1 MCFLTP
7 SFLKKRDIRIKFIF
21 LKKLFVLL
29 TFFTIQFLCSQQND
43 FVEININAQVL
54 DYESQSGIQF
64 SEVTFLNK
72 NIGSLTDDEGNFS
85 LNYIQK
91 SIENNDVFM
100 ISAHGYDT
108 IKTTASNLYKF
119 LNNTNKF
126 FLKKANNSSLWF
138 NEDDTKDNYIFGKVF
153 SVKGPIQGA
162 SIKIKNSLIEAKSD
176 FEGFFRIKAN
186 LDDVIVVNY
195 LGMIGK
201 QILVENLDDKYILL
215 KTDAQILDQ
224 VTITGTTELSDEVDT
239 GYGKKKKKS
248 VGFSTSTI
256 TSEDISPGAVSIV
269 DAIRGK
275 FTNVQVAY
283 NQDGAATG
291 NQAQIYVRGGSLSI
305 NNSAAAIFDIEGL
318 IYNEVPDFID
328 PQQIESITLLRSL
341 AATNRYGSQG
351 RGGVFL
357 IKMKS
362 LSRKVQRLLN
372 TLKVKG
378 NDYNEQ
384 TPSIALDS
392 IMPYYINDYKS
403 AESFNEAKNQFLSL
417 STGIYELSV
426 LFHIESF
433 NYFKKIDKEFA
444 VSILKSIAKKAK
456 DNPKALKTIAYHL
469 EKIGDLQTAKII
481 YQRLLSIR
489 PLDEQSYRD
498 LVLIYKE
505 NHNYE
510 LAASLYDLMLNNK
523 LKNVNMLG
531 LQETV
536 VNEAAHLY
544 WTKFDKLSQTAFPL
558 KTVKTYVPKNDWRNF
573 GFDYRIIFDWND
585 PAVEFNVQ
593 FVDPKNKYYNWSHTI
608 LDDKDLLEDE
618 LNYGYNTEEF
628 IIEKS
633 DRGKWIIN
641 IENYSIQDE
650 SNPTYLKYTVFKN
663 YGRPNEIKKTEVINL
678 NKLKQKVNLDVLRYY
693 N

>member
-1 MCFLTP
+1 MKKALLLLAILSVNFLT
-7 SFLKKRDIRIKFIF
+7 
-21 LKKLFVLL
+21 
-29 TFFTIQFLCSQQND
+29 SQDND
-43 FVEININAQVL
+43 FIEININATVL
-54 DYESQSGIQF
+54 DYDSQNVIPF
-64 SEVTFLNK
+64 SEVKFLNK
-72 NIGSLTDDEGNFS
+72 NIGAISDNDGNFS
-85 LNYIQK
+85 LNYLQR
-91 SIENNDVFM
+91 SIKKNDIFM
-100 ISAHGYDT
+100 ISAYGYDT
-108 IKTTASNLYKF
+108 IKTTADNLYKF
-119 LNNTNKF
+119 LNNTNRF
-126 FLKKANNSSLWF
+126 YLKKTNNSSLWF
-138 NEDDTKDNYIFGKVF
+138 NEEDESDNFIFGKVF

-162 SIKIKNSLIEAKSD
+162 SIKVKNSLIEAKSD
-176 FEGFFRIKAN
+176 FEGFFKIKADVN
-186 LDDVIVVNY
+186 DVIVINF
-195 LGMIGK
+195 LGMTEK
-201 QILVENLDDKYILL
+201 QMLIENLDDKYILL

-239 GYGKKKKKS
+239 GYGKRKKKS
-248 VGFSTSTI
+248 IGFSTSTI
-256 TSEDISPGAVSIV
+256 TSDDISPGAVSIV

-291 NQAQIYVRGGSLSI
+291 NKTQIYVRGGSLSI

-357 IKMKS
+357 VKMKS
-362 LSRKVQRLLN
+362 LSRKAQRLLDN
-372 TLKVKG
+372 LKVKG
-378 NDYNEQ
+378 NDYKEQ
-384 TPSIALDS
+384 TPSIIFDS
-392 IMPYYINDYKS
+392 LKPYYINDYSSTKS
-403 AESFNEAKNQFLSL
+403 LDEAKNQFLRL
-417 STGIYELSV
+417 SNEIYKLSV
-426 LFHIESF
+426 TFHIESF
-433 NYFKKIDKEFA
+433 NYFKNIDRDFA

-469 EKIGDLQTAKII
+469 EKIGDFQNAKTI
-481 YQRLLSIR
+481 YQRLLLIR

-505 NHNYE
+505 NQDYE
-510 LAASLYDLMLNNK
+510 LAASLYNLMLNNK
-523 LKNVNMLG
+523 IKNVNMLG

-544 WTKFDKLSQTAFPL
+544 WTKFDKLSQTDFPL
-558 KTVKTYVPKNDWRNF
+558 KTLKTYIPKNDWRKF

-608 LDDKDLLEDE
+608 LDDRDLLEDE
-618 LNYGYNTEEF
+618 LNYGYNSEEF

-641 IENYSIQDE
+641 IENYSIQDN
-650 SNPTYLKYTVFKN
+650 SNPTYIKYTVYKN
-663 YGRPNEIKKTEVINL
+663 YGRPNEIKKVEVINL
-678 NKLKQKVNLDVLRYY
+678 DKLSQKVNLDILRYY

>member
-1 MCFLTP
+1 
-7 SFLKKRDIRIKFIF
+7 LKKVFF
-21 LKKLFVLL
+21 LL
-29 TFFTIQFLCSQQND
+29 TIFAIQFLYSQDTD

-54 DYESQSGIQF
+54 DYESKTAIQF
-64 SEVTFLNK
+64 SEVKFLDK
-72 NIGSLTDDEGNFS
+72 NIGALTNEEGKFS
-85 LNYIQK
+85 LNYLQR
-91 SIENNDVFM
+91 SIDNNDVFM
-100 ISAHGYDT
+100 ISAYGYET
-108 IKTTASNLYKF
+108 IKTTANNLYKF
-119 LNNTNKF
+119 LNNTNIF

-138 NEDDTKDNYIFGKVF
+138 NEEDTKDNYIFGKVF

-162 SIKIKNSLIEAKSD
+162 TIKIKNSLIEAKSD
-176 FEGFFRIKAN
+176 FEGFFKIKADIN
-186 LDDVIVVNY
+186 DILSINY
-195 LGMIGK
+195 LGMIEK
-201 QILVENLDDKYILL
+201 QLFIEDLEDKYILL

-224 VTITGTTELSDEVDT
+224 VTITGTSDLSDEVET
-239 GYGKKKKKS
+239 SYGKKKKKS
-248 VGFSTSTI
+248 VGYSTSTI
-256 TSEDISPGAVSIV
+256 TSEDISPGAVTIV

-291 NQAQIYVRGGSLSI
+291 NKAQIYVRGGTLSI
-305 NNSAAAIFDIEGL
+305 NNSAAAIFDVEGL

-328 PQQIESITLLRSL
+328 PQQIESITLLRSMG
-341 AATNRYGSQG
+341 ATNRYGSQG

-378 NDYNEQ
+378 NDYKEQ
-384 TPSIALDS
+384 IPSIAFDS
-392 IMPYYINDYKS
+392 LKPYYINDYE
-403 AESFNEAKNQFLSL
+403 AVESVGEAKNQFLSL
-417 STGIYELSV
+417 SKGVYELSV
-426 LFHIESF
+426 AFHIESF
-433 NYFKKIDKEFA
+433 NYFKNIDKEFA

-469 EKIGDLQTAKII
+469 EKIGDFQTAKII

-505 NHNYE
+505 NHDYE

-531 LQETV
+531 LQQTV

-544 WTKFDKLSQTAFPL
+544 WTKFDNLSQTDFPL
-558 KTVKTYVPKNDWRNF
+558 KTLKKYVPKNDWKNF
-573 GFDYRIIFDWND
+573 GYDYRIIFDWND

-593 FVDPKNKYYNWSHTI
+593 FVDPKNKYYNWSHTV

-650 SNPTYLKYTVFKN
+650 SNPTYIKYTVFKN

-678 NKLKQKVNLDVLRYY
+678 NKLKQKVNLDILRYY

>member
-1 MCFLTP
+1 
-7 SFLKKRDIRIKFIF
+7 LKKA
-21 LKKLFVLL
+21 LLLL
-29 TFFTIQFLCSQQND
+29 TILSVNFLISQDND
-43 FVEININAQVL
+43 FIEININATVL
-54 DYESQSGIQF
+54 DYDSQNEIPF
-64 SEVTFLNK
+64 SEVKFLNK
-72 NIGSLTDDEGNFS
+72 NIGTISDNDGKFS
-85 LNYIQK
+85 LNYLQR
-91 SIENNDVFM
+91 SIKKNDIFM
-100 ISAHGYDT
+100 ISAYGYDT
-108 IKTTASNLYKF
+108 IKTTADNLYKF

-126 FLKKANNSSLWF
+126 YLKKTNNSSLWF
-138 NEDDTKDNYIFGKVF
+138 NEEDESDNFIFGKVF

-162 SIKIKNSLIEAKSD
+162 SIKVKNSLIEAKSD
-176 FEGFFRIKAN
+176 FEGFFKIKADVN
-186 LDDVIVVNY
+186 DVIVINF
-195 LGMIGK
+195 LGMTEK
-201 QILVENLDDKYILL
+201 QMLIENLDDKYILL

-239 GYGKKKKKS
+239 GYGKRKKKS
-248 VGFSTSTI
+248 IGFSTSTI
-256 TSEDISPGAVSIV
+256 TSDDISPGAVSIV

-291 NQAQIYVRGGSLSI
+291 NKTQIYVRGGSLSI

-357 IKMKS
+357 VKMKS
-362 LSRKVQRLLN
+362 LSRKAQRLLDN
-372 TLKVKG
+372 LKVKG
-378 NDYNEQ
+378 NDYKEQ
-384 TPSIALDS
+384 TPSIIFDS
-392 IMPYYINDYKS
+392 LKPYYINDYSSTKS
-403 AESFNEAKNQFLSL
+403 LDEAKNQFLRL
-417 STGIYELSV
+417 SNEIYKLSV
-426 LFHIESF
+426 TFYIESF
-433 NYFKKIDKEFA
+433 NYFKNIDRDFA

-469 EKIGDLQTAKII
+469 EKIGDFQNAKTI
-481 YQRLLSIR
+481 YQRLLLIR

-505 NHNYE
+505 NQDYE
-510 LAASLYDLMLNNK
+510 LAASLYNLMLNNK
-523 LKNVNMLG
+523 IKNVNMLG

-544 WTKFDKLSQTAFPL
+544 WTKFDKLSQTDFPL
-558 KTVKTYVPKNDWRNF
+558 KTLKTYIPKNDWRKF

-608 LDDKDLLEDE
+608 LDDRDLLEDE

-641 IENYSIQDE
+641 IENYSIQDN
-650 SNPTYLKYTVFKN
+650 SNPTYIKYTVYKN
-663 YGRPNEIKKTEVINL
+663 YGRPNEIKKVEVINL
-678 NKLKQKVNLDVLRYY
+678 DKLSQKVNLDILRYY

>member
-1 MCFLTP
+1 M
-7 SFLKKRDIRIKFIF
+7 KKA
-21 LKKLFVLL
+21 LLLL
-29 TFFTIQFLCSQQND
+29 TILSVNFLISQDND
-43 FVEININAQVL
+43 FIEININATVL
-54 DYESQSGIQF
+54 DYDSQNEIPF
-64 SEVTFLNK
+64 SEVKFLNK
-72 NIGSLTDDEGNFS
+72 NIGAISDNDGKFS
-85 LNYIQK
+85 LNYLQR
-91 SIENNDVFM
+91 SIKKNDIFM
-100 ISAHGYDT
+100 ISAYGYDT
-108 IKTTASNLYKF
+108 IKTTADNLYKF

-126 FLKKANNSSLWF
+126 YLKKTNNSSLWF
-138 NEDDTKDNYIFGKVF
+138 NEEDESDNFIFGKVF

-162 SIKIKNSLIEAKSD
+162 SIKVKNSLIEAKSD
-176 FEGFFRIKAN
+176 FEGFFKIKADVN
-186 LDDVIVVNY
+186 DVIVINF
-195 LGMIGK
+195 LGMTEK
-201 QILVENLDDKYILL
+201 QMLIENLDDKYILL

-239 GYGKKKKKS
+239 GYGKRKKKS
-248 VGFSTSTI
+248 IGFSTSTI
-256 TSEDISPGAVSIV
+256 TSDDISPGAVSIV

-291 NQAQIYVRGGSLSI
+291 NKTQIYVRGGSLSI

-357 IKMKS
+357 VKMKS
-362 LSRKVQRLLN
+362 LSRKAQRLLDN
-372 TLKVKG
+372 LKVKG
-378 NDYNEQ
+378 NDYKEQ
-384 TPSIALDS
+384 TPSIIFDS
-392 IMPYYINDYKS
+392 LKPYYINDYSSTKS
-403 AESFNEAKNQFLSL
+403 LDEAKNQFLRL
-417 STGIYELSV
+417 SNEIYKLSV
-426 LFHIESF
+426 TFYIESF
-433 NYFKKIDKEFA
+433 NYFKNIDRDFA

-469 EKIGDLQTAKII
+469 EKIGDFQNAKTI
-481 YQRLLSIR
+481 YQRLLLIR

-505 NHNYE
+505 NQDYE
-510 LAASLYDLMLNNK
+510 LAASLYNLMLNNK
-523 LKNVNMLG
+523 IKNVNMLG

-544 WTKFDKLSQTAFPL
+544 WTKFDKLSQTDFPL
-558 KTVKTYVPKNDWRNF
+558 KTLKTYIPKNDWRKF

-608 LDDKDLLEDE
+608 LDDRDLLEDE

-641 IENYSIQDE
+641 IENYSIQDD
-650 SNPTYLKYTVFKN
+650 SNPTYIKYTVYKN
-663 YGRPNEIKKTEVINL
+663 YGRPNEIKKVEVINL
-678 NKLKQKVNLDVLRYY
+678 NKLSQKVNLDILRYY

>member
-1 MCFLTP
+1 M
-7 SFLKKRDIRIKFIF
+7 KKVFF
-21 LKKLFVLL
+21 LL
-29 TFFTIQFLCSQQND
+29 TIFAIQFSYSQDTD

-54 DYESQSGIQF
+54 DYESKTAIQF
-64 SEVTFLNK
+64 SEVKFLDK
-72 NIGSLTDDEGNFS
+72 NIGALTNEEGKFS
-85 LNYIQK
+85 LNYLQR
-91 SIENNDVFM
+91 SIDNNDVFM
-100 ISAHGYDT
+100 ISAYGYET
-108 IKTTASNLYKF
+108 IKTTANNLYKF
-119 LNNTNKF
+119 LNNTNIF

-138 NEDDTKDNYIFGKVF
+138 NEEDTKDNYIFGKVF

-162 SIKIKNSLIEAKSD
+162 TIKIKNSLIEAKSD
-176 FEGFFRIKAN
+176 FEGFFKIKADIN
-186 LDDVIVVNY
+186 DILSINY
-195 LGMIGK
+195 LGMIEK
-201 QILVENLDDKYILL
+201 QLFIEDLEDKYILL

-224 VTITGTTELSDEVDT
+224 VTITGTSDLSDEVET
-239 GYGKKKKKS
+239 SYGKKKKKS
-248 VGFSTSTI
+248 VGYSTSTI
-256 TSEDISPGAVSIV
+256 TSEDISPGAVTIV

-291 NQAQIYVRGGSLSI
+291 NKAQIYVRGGTLSI
-305 NNSAAAIFDIEGL
+305 NNSAAAIFDVEGL

-328 PQQIESITLLRSL
+328 PQQIESITLLRSMG
-341 AATNRYGSQG
+341 ATNRYGSQG

-378 NDYNEQ
+378 NDYKEQ
-384 TPSIALDS
+384 IPSIAFDS
-392 IMPYYINDYKS
+392 LKPYYINDYEDV
-403 AESFNEAKNQFLSL
+403 ESVGEAKNQFLSL
-417 STGIYELSV
+417 SKGVYELSV
-426 LFHIESF
+426 AFHIESF
-433 NYFKKIDKEFA
+433 NYFKNIDKEFA

-469 EKIGDLQTAKII
+469 EKIGDFQTAKII

-489 PLDEQSYRD
+489 PMDEQSYRD

-505 NHNYE
+505 NHDYE
-510 LAASLYDLMLNNK
+510 LAASLYDLILNNK

-544 WTKFDKLSQTAFPL
+544 WTKFDNLSQTDFPL
-558 KTVKTYVPKNDWRNF
+558 KTLKKYVPKNDWKNF
-573 GFDYRIIFDWND
+573 GYDYRIIFDWND

-593 FVDPKNKYYNWSHTI
+593 FVDPKNKYYNWSHTV

-650 SNPTYLKYTVFKN
+650 SNPTYIKYTVFKN
-663 YGRPNEIKKTEVINL
+663 YGRPNEIKKIEVVNL
-678 NKLKQKVNLDVLRYY
+678 NKLKQKVNLDILRYY

>member
-1 MCFLTP
+1 M
-7 SFLKKRDIRIKFIF
+7 KKA
-21 LKKLFVLL
+21 LLLL
-29 TFFTIQFLCSQQND
+29 TILSVNFLISQDND
-43 FVEININAQVL
+43 FIEININATVL
-54 DYESQSGIQF
+54 DYDSQNEIPF
-64 SEVTFLNK
+64 SEVKFLNK
-72 NIGSLTDDEGNFS
+72 NIGAISDNDGKFS
-85 LNYIQK
+85 LNYLQR
-91 SIENNDVFM
+91 SIKKNDIFM
-100 ISAHGYDT
+100 ISAYGYDT
-108 IKTTASNLYKF
+108 IKTTADNLYKF

-126 FLKKANNSSLWF
+126 YLKKTNNSSLWF
-138 NEDDTKDNYIFGKVF
+138 NEEDESDNFIFGKVF

-162 SIKIKNSLIEAKSD
+162 SIKVKNSLIEAKSD
-176 FEGFFRIKAN
+176 FEGFFKIKADVN
-186 LDDVIVVNY
+186 DVIVINF
-195 LGMIGK
+195 LGMTEK
-201 QILVENLDDKYILL
+201 QMLIENLDDKYILL

-239 GYGKKKKKS
+239 GYGKRKKKS
-248 VGFSTSTI
+248 IGFSTSTI
-256 TSEDISPGAVSIV
+256 TSDDISPGAVSIV

-291 NQAQIYVRGGSLSI
+291 NKTQIYVRGGSLSI

-357 IKMKS
+357 VKMKS
-362 LSRKVQRLLN
+362 LSRKAQRLLDN
-372 TLKVKG
+372 LKVKG
-378 NDYNEQ
+378 NDYKEQ
-384 TPSIALDS
+384 TPSIIFDS
-392 IMPYYINDYKS
+392 LKPYYINDYSSTKS
-403 AESFNEAKNQFLSL
+403 LDEAKNQFLRL
-417 STGIYELSV
+417 SNEIYKLSV
-426 LFHIESF
+426 TFYIESF
-433 NYFKKIDKEFA
+433 NYFKNIDRDFA

-469 EKIGDLQTAKII
+469 EKIGDFQNAKTI
-481 YQRLLSIR
+481 YQRLLLIR

-505 NHNYE
+505 NKDYE
-510 LAASLYDLMLNNK
+510 LASSLYNLMLNNK
-523 LKNVNMLG
+523 IKNVNMLG

-544 WTKFDKLSQTAFPL
+544 WTKFDKLSQTDFPL
-558 KTVKTYVPKNDWRNF
+558 KTLKTYIPKNDWRKF

-608 LDDKDLLEDE
+608 LDDRDLLEDE

-641 IENYSIQDE
+641 IENYSIQDN
-650 SNPTYLKYTVFKN
+650 SNPTYIKYTVYKN
-663 YGRPNEIKKTEVINL
+663 YGRPNEIKKVEVINL
-678 NKLKQKVNLDVLRYY
+678 DKLSQKVNLDILRYY

>member
-1 MCFLTP
+1 M
-7 SFLKKRDIRIKFIF
+7 KKA
-21 LKKLFVLL
+21 LLLL
-29 TFFTIQFLCSQQND
+29 TILSVNFLISQDND
-43 FVEININAQVL
+43 FIEININATVL
-54 DYESQSGIQF
+54 DYDSQNEIPF
-64 SEVTFLNK
+64 SEVKFLNK
-72 NIGSLTDDEGNFS
+72 NIGAISDNDGKFS
-85 LNYIQK
+85 LNYLQR
-91 SIENNDVFM
+91 SIKKNDIFM
-100 ISAHGYDT
+100 ISAYGYDT
-108 IKTTASNLYKF
+108 IKTTADNLYKF

-126 FLKKANNSSLWF
+126 YLKKTNNSSLWF
-138 NEDDTKDNYIFGKVF
+138 NEEDESDNFIFGKVF

-162 SIKIKNSLIEAKSD
+162 SIKVKNSLIEAKSD
-176 FEGFFRIKAN
+176 FEGFFKIKADVN
-186 LDDVIVVNY
+186 DVIVINF
-195 LGMIGK
+195 LGMTEK
-201 QILVENLDDKYILL
+201 QMLIENLDDKYILL

-239 GYGKKKKKS
+239 GYGKRKKKS
-248 VGFSTSTI
+248 IGFSTSTI
-256 TSEDISPGAVSIV
+256 TSDDISPGAVSIV

-291 NQAQIYVRGGSLSI
+291 NKTQIYVRGGSLSI

-357 IKMKS
+357 VKMKS
-362 LSRKVQRLLN
+362 LSRKAQRLLDN
-372 TLKVKG
+372 LKVKG
-378 NDYNEQ
+378 NDYKEQ
-384 TPSIALDS
+384 TPSIIFDS
-392 IMPYYINDYKS
+392 LKPHYINDYSSTKS
-403 AESFNEAKNQFLSL
+403 LDEAKNQFLRL
-417 STGIYELSV
+417 SNEIYKLSV
-426 LFHIESF
+426 TFYIESF
-433 NYFKKIDKEFA
+433 NYFKNIDRDFA

-469 EKIGDLQTAKII
+469 EKIGDFQNAKTI
-481 YQRLLSIR
+481 YQRLLLIR

-505 NHNYE
+505 NQDYE
-510 LAASLYDLMLNNK
+510 LAASLYNLMLNNK
-523 LKNVNMLG
+523 IKNVNMLG

-544 WTKFDKLSQTAFPL
+544 WTKFDKLSQTDFPL
-558 KTVKTYVPKNDWRNF
+558 KTLKTYIPKNDWRKF

-608 LDDKDLLEDE
+608 LDDRDLLEDE

-641 IENYSIQDE
+641 IENYSIQDN
-650 SNPTYLKYTVFKN
+650 SNPTYIKYTVYKN
-663 YGRPNEIKKTEVINL
+663 YGRPNEIKKVEVINL
-678 NKLKQKVNLDVLRYY
+678 DKLSQKVNLDILRYY

>member
-1 MCFLTP
+1 M
-7 SFLKKRDIRIKFIF
+7 KKA
-21 LKKLFVLL
+21 LLLL
-29 TFFTIQFLCSQQND
+29 TILSVNFLISQDND
-43 FVEININAQVL
+43 FIEININATVL
-54 DYESQSGIQF
+54 DYDSQNEIPF
-64 SEVTFLNK
+64 SEVKFLNK
-72 NIGSLTDDEGNFS
+72 NIGAISDNDGKFS
-85 LNYIQK
+85 LNYLQR
-91 SIENNDVFM
+91 SIKKNDIFM
-100 ISAHGYDT
+100 ISAYGYDT
-108 IKTTASNLYKF
+108 IKTTADNLYKF

-126 FLKKANNSSLWF
+126 YLKKTNNSSLWF
-138 NEDDTKDNYIFGKVF
+138 NEEDESDNFIFGKVF
-153 SVKGPIQGA
+153 STKGPIQGA
-162 SIKIKNSLIEAKSD
+162 SIKVKNSLIEAKSD
-176 FEGFFRIKAN
+176 FEGFFKIKADVN
-186 LDDVIVVNY
+186 DVIVINF
-195 LGMIGK
+195 LGMTEK
-201 QILVENLDDKYILL
+201 QMLIENLDDKYILL

-239 GYGKKKKKS
+239 GYGKRKKKS
-248 VGFSTSTI
+248 IGFSTSTI
-256 TSEDISPGAVSIV
+256 TSDDISPGAVSIV

-291 NQAQIYVRGGSLSI
+291 NKTQIYVRGGSLSI

-357 IKMKS
+357 VKMKS
-362 LSRKVQRLLN
+362 LSRKAQRLLDN
-372 TLKVKG
+372 LKVKG
-378 NDYNEQ
+378 NDYKEQ
-384 TPSIALDS
+384 TPSIIFDS
-392 IMPYYINDYKS
+392 LKPYYINDYSSTKS
-403 AESFNEAKNQFLSL
+403 LDEAKNQFLRL
-417 STGIYELSV
+417 SNEIYKLSV
-426 LFHIESF
+426 TFYIESF
-433 NYFKKIDKEFA
+433 NYFKNIDRDFA

-469 EKIGDLQTAKII
+469 EKIGDFQNAKTI
-481 YQRLLSIR
+481 YQRLLLIR

-505 NHNYE
+505 NQDYE
-510 LAASLYDLMLNNK
+510 LAASLYNLMLNNK
-523 LKNVNMLG
+523 IKNVNMLG

-544 WTKFDKLSQTAFPL
+544 WTKFDKLSQTDFPL
-558 KTVKTYVPKNDWRNF
+558 KTLKTYIPKNDWRKF

-608 LDDKDLLEDE
+608 LDDRDLLEDE

-641 IENYSIQDE
+641 IENYSIQDD
-650 SNPTYLKYTVFKN
+650 SNPTYIKYTVYKN
-663 YGRPNEIKKTEVINL
+663 YGRPNEIKKVEVINL
-678 NKLKQKVNLDVLRYY
+678 DKLSQKVNLDILRYY

>member
-1 MCFLTP
+1 M
-7 SFLKKRDIRIKFIF
+7 KKA
-21 LKKLFVLL
+21 LLLL
-29 TFFTIQFLCSQQND
+29 TILSVNFLISQDND
-43 FVEININAQVL
+43 FIEININATVL
-54 DYESQSGIQF
+54 DYDSQNEIPF
-64 SEVTFLNK
+64 SEVKFLNK
-72 NIGSLTDDEGNFS
+72 NIGAISDNDGKFS
-85 LNYIQK
+85 LNYLQR
-91 SIENNDVFM
+91 SIKKNDIFM
-100 ISAHGYDT
+100 ISAYGYDT
-108 IKTTASNLYKF
+108 IKTTADNLYKF

-126 FLKKANNSSLWF
+126 YLKKTNNSSSWF
-138 NEDDTKDNYIFGKVF
+138 NEEDESDNFIFGKVF

-162 SIKIKNSLIEAKSD
+162 SIKVKNSLIEAKSD
-176 FEGFFRIKAN
+176 FEGFFKIKADVN
-186 LDDVIVVNY
+186 DVIVINF
-195 LGMIGK
+195 LGMTEK
-201 QILVENLDDKYILL
+201 QMLIENLDDKYILL

-239 GYGKKKKKS
+239 GYGKRKKKS
-248 VGFSTSTI
+248 IGFSTSTI
-256 TSEDISPGAVSIV
+256 TSDDISPGAVSIV

-291 NQAQIYVRGGSLSI
+291 NKTQIYVRGGSLSI

-357 IKMKS
+357 VKMKS
-362 LSRKVQRLLN
+362 LSRKAQRLLDN
-372 TLKVKG
+372 LKVKG
-378 NDYNEQ
+378 NDYKEQ
-384 TPSIALDS
+384 TPSIIFDS
-392 IMPYYINDYKS
+392 LKPYYINDYSSTKS
-403 AESFNEAKNQFLSL
+403 LDEAKNQFLRL
-417 STGIYELSV
+417 SNEIYKLSV
-426 LFHIESF
+426 TFYIESF
-433 NYFKKIDKEFA
+433 NYFKNIDRDFA

-469 EKIGDLQTAKII
+469 EKIGDFQNAKTI
-481 YQRLLSIR
+481 YQRLLLIR

-505 NHNYE
+505 NQDYE
-510 LAASLYDLMLNNK
+510 LAASLYNLMLNNK
-523 LKNVNMLG
+523 IKNVNMLG

-544 WTKFDKLSQTAFPL
+544 WTKFDKLSQTDFPL
-558 KTVKTYVPKNDWRNF
+558 KTLKTYIPKNDWRKF

-608 LDDKDLLEDE
+608 LDDRDLLEDE

-641 IENYSIQDE
+641 IENYSIQDD
-650 SNPTYLKYTVFKN
+650 SNPTYIKYTVYKN
-663 YGRPNEIKKTEVINL
+663 YGRPNEIKKVEVINL
-678 NKLKQKVNLDVLRYY
+678 DKLSQKVNLDILRYY

>member
-1 MCFLTP
+1 M
-7 SFLKKRDIRIKFIF
+7 LKKA
-21 LKKLFVLL
+21 LLLL
-29 TFFTIQFLCSQQND
+29 TILSVNFLISQDND
-43 FVEININAQVL
+43 FIEININATVL
-54 DYESQSGIQF
+54 DYDSQNEIPF
-64 SEVTFLNK
+64 SEVKFLNK
-72 NIGSLTDDEGNFS
+72 NIGAISDNDGKFS
-85 LNYIQK
+85 LNYLQR
-91 SIENNDVFM
+91 SIKKNDIFM
-100 ISAHGYDT
+100 ISAYGYDT
-108 IKTTASNLYKF
+108 IKTTADNLYKF

-126 FLKKANNSSLWF
+126 YLKKTNNSSSWF
-138 NEDDTKDNYIFGKVF
+138 NEEDESDNFIFGKVF

-162 SIKIKNSLIEAKSD
+162 SIKVKNSLIEAKSD
-176 FEGFFRIKAN
+176 FEGFFKIKADVN
-186 LDDVIVVNY
+186 DVIVINF
-195 LGMIGK
+195 LGMTEK
-201 QILVENLDDKYILL
+201 QMLIENLDDKYILL

-239 GYGKKKKKS
+239 GYGKRKKKS
-248 VGFSTSTI
+248 IGFSTSTI
-256 TSEDISPGAVSIV
+256 TSDDISPGAVSIV

-291 NQAQIYVRGGSLSI
+291 NKTQIYVRGGSLSI

-357 IKMKS
+357 VKMKS
-362 LSRKVQRLLN
+362 LSRKAQRLLDN
-372 TLKVKG
+372 LKVKG
-378 NDYNEQ
+378 NDYKEQ
-384 TPSIALDS
+384 TPSIILDS
-392 IMPYYINDYKS
+392 LKPNYINDYSSTKS
-403 AESFNEAKNQFLSL
+403 LDEAKNQFLRL
-417 STGIYELSV
+417 SNEIYKLSV
-426 LFHIESF
+426 KFHIESF
-433 NYFKKIDKEFA
+433 NYFKNIDTDFA
-444 VSILKSIAKKAK
+444 ISILKSIAKKAK

-469 EKIGDLQTAKII
+469 EKIGDFQNAKTI
-481 YQRLLSIR
+481 YQRLLLIR

-505 NHNYE
+505 NQDYE
-510 LAASLYDLMLNNK
+510 LAASLYNLMLNNK
-523 LKNVNMLG
+523 IKNVNMLG

-544 WTKFDKLSQTAFPL
+544 WTKFDKLSQTDFPL
-558 KTVKTYVPKNDWRNF
+558 KTLKTYIPKNDWRKF

-608 LDDKDLLEDE
+608 LDDRDLLEDE

-641 IENYSIQDE
+641 IENYSIQDN
-650 SNPTYLKYTVFKN
+650 SNPTYIKYTVYKN
-663 YGRPNEIKKTEVINL
+663 YGRPNEIKKVEVINL
-678 NKLKQKVNLDVLRYY
+678 DKLSQKVNLDILRYY

>member
-1 MCFLTP
+1 M
-7 SFLKKRDIRIKFIF
+7 KKA
-21 LKKLFVLL
+21 LLLL
-29 TFFTIQFLCSQQND
+29 TILSVNFLISQDNN
-43 FVEININAQVL
+43 FIEININATVL
-54 DYESQSGIQF
+54 DYDSQNEIPF
-64 SEVTFLNK
+64 SEVKFLNK
-72 NIGSLTDDEGNFS
+72 NIGAISDNDGKFS
-85 LNYIQK
+85 LNYLQR
-91 SIENNDVFM
+91 SIKKNDIFM
-100 ISAHGYDT
+100 ISAYGYDT
-108 IKTTASNLYKF
+108 IKTTADNLYKF

-126 FLKKANNSSLWF
+126 YLKKTNNSSLWF
-138 NEDDTKDNYIFGKVF
+138 NEEDESDNFIFGKVF

-162 SIKIKNSLIEAKSD
+162 SIKVKNSLIEAKSD
-176 FEGFFRIKAN
+176 FEGFFKIKADVN
-186 LDDVIVVNY
+186 DVIVINF
-195 LGMIGK
+195 LGMTEK
-201 QILVENLDDKYILL
+201 QMLIENLDDKYILL

-239 GYGKKKKKS
+239 GYGKRKKKS
-248 VGFSTSTI
+248 IGFSTSTI
-256 TSEDISPGAVSIV
+256 TSDDISPGAVSIV

-291 NQAQIYVRGGSLSI
+291 NKTQIYVRGGSLSI

-357 IKMKS
+357 VKMKS
-362 LSRKVQRLLN
+362 LSRKAQRLLDN
-372 TLKVKG
+372 LKVKG
-378 NDYNEQ
+378 NDYKEQ
-384 TPSIALDS
+384 TPSIIFDS
-392 IMPYYINDYKS
+392 LKPYYINDYSSTKS
-403 AESFNEAKNQFLSL
+403 LDEAKNQFLRL
-417 STGIYELSV
+417 SNEIYKLSV
-426 LFHIESF
+426 TFYIESF
-433 NYFKKIDKEFA
+433 NYFKNIDRDFA

-469 EKIGDLQTAKII
+469 EKIGDFQNAKTI
-481 YQRLLSIR
+481 YQRLLLIR

-505 NHNYE
+505 NKDYE
-510 LAASLYDLMLNNK
+510 LASSLYNLMLNNK
-523 LKNVNMLG
+523 IKNVNMLG

-544 WTKFDKLSQTAFPL
+544 WTKFDKLSQTDFPL
-558 KTVKTYVPKNDWRNF
+558 KTLKTYIPKNDWRKF

-608 LDDKDLLEDE
+608 LDDRDLLEDE

-641 IENYSIQDE
+641 IENYSIQDN
-650 SNPTYLKYTVFKN
+650 SNPTYIKYTVYKN
-663 YGRPNEIKKTEVINL
+663 YGRPNEIKKVEVINL
-678 NKLKQKVNLDVLRYY
+678 DKLRQKVNLDILRYY

>member
-54 DYESQSGIQF
+54 DYESQRGIQF

-85 LNYIQK
+85 FNYIQK
-91 SIENNDVFM
+91 SIENDDIFM

-201 QILVENLDDKYILL
+201 QMLVENLDDKYILL

-372 TLKVKG
+372 SLKVKG

-392 IMPYYINDYKS
+392 VMPYYINDYKS

-633 DRGKWIIN
+633 DRGKWIVN
-641 IENYSIQDE
+641 LENYSIQDE

>member
-1 MCFLTP
+1 M
-7 SFLKKRDIRIKFIF
+7 KKAFTILI
-21 LKKLFVLL
+21 
-29 TFFTIQFLCSQQND
+29 FFTIQFLYSQQD
-43 FVEININAQVL
+43 EFVEININAQVL
-54 DYESQSGIQF
+54 DYKSQTGIQF
-64 SEVTFLNK
+64 SEVKFLSK
-72 NIGSLTDDEGNFS
+72 NIGALTDDEGNFS
-85 LNYIQK
+85 VNYLQR
-91 SIENNDVFM
+91 SIESDDVFM

-108 IKTTASNLYKF
+108 IKTTAENLYKF

-138 NEDDTKDNYIFGKVF
+138 NEEDTKDNYIFGKVF

-186 LDDVIVVNY
+186 LDDIIVVNY
-195 LGMIGK
+195 LGMIEK
-201 QILVENLDDKYILL
+201 QLLVESFDDKYILL
-215 KTDAQILDQ
+215 KTDTQILDQ
-224 VTITGTTELSDEVDT
+224 VTITGTTELSDDVDT

-275 FTNVQVAY
+275 FTNVQIAY

-318 IYNEVPDFID
+318 IYNDVPDFID

-357 IKMKS
+357 IKMNS
-362 LSRKVQRLLN
+362 LSRKAQRLLN
-372 TLKVKG
+372 NLKVKG

-392 IMPYYINDYKS
+392 IVPYYIKDFKA
-403 AESFNEAKNQFLSL
+403 AESFDEAKNQFKSL
-417 STGIYELSV
+417 STGVYELSV

-444 VSILKSIAKKAK
+444 ISILKSIAKKAK

-469 EKIGDLQTAKII
+469 EKIGDFQTAKII

-505 NHNYE
+505 NHDYE

-536 VNEAAHLY
+536 VNEATHLY

-558 KTVKTYVPKNDWRNF
+558 SSKN
-573 GFDYRIIFDWND
+573 
-585 PAVEFNVQ
+585 
-593 FVDPKNKYYNWSHTI
+593 
-608 LDDKDLLEDE
+608 
-618 LNYGYNTEEF
+618 
-628 IIEKS
+628 
-633 DRGKWIIN
+633 
-641 IENYSIQDE
+641 
-650 SNPTYLKYTVFKN
+650 FKN
-663 YGRPNEIKKTEVINL
+663 ICSKK
-678 NKLKQKVNLDVLRYY
+678 
-693 N
+693 

>member
-1 MCFLTP
+1 MKKALLLLAILSVNFLT
-7 SFLKKRDIRIKFIF
+7 
-21 LKKLFVLL
+21 
-29 TFFTIQFLCSQQND
+29 SQDND
-43 FVEININAQVL
+43 FIEININATVL
-54 DYESQSGIQF
+54 DYDSQNVIPF
-64 SEVTFLNK
+64 SEVKFLNK
-72 NIGSLTDDEGNFS
+72 NIGAISDNDGNFS
-85 LNYIQK
+85 LNYLQR
-91 SIENNDVFM
+91 SIKKNDIFM
-100 ISAHGYDT
+100 ISAYGYDT
-108 IKTTASNLYKF
+108 IKTTADNLYKF

-126 FLKKANNSSLWF
+126 YLKKTNNSSLWF
-138 NEDDTKDNYIFGKVF
+138 NEEDESDNFIFGKVF

-162 SIKIKNSLIEAKSD
+162 SIKVKNSLIEAKSD
-176 FEGFFRIKAN
+176 FEGFFKIKADVN
-186 LDDVIVVNY
+186 DVIIINF
-195 LGMIGK
+195 LGMTEK
-201 QILVENLDDKYILL
+201 QMLIENLDDKYILL

-239 GYGKKKKKS
+239 GYGKRKKKS
-248 VGFSTSTI
+248 IGFSTSTI
-256 TSEDISPGAVSIV
+256 TSDDISPGAVSIV

-291 NQAQIYVRGGSLSI
+291 NKTQIYVRGGSLSI

-357 IKMKS
+357 VKMKS
-362 LSRKVQRLLN
+362 LSRKAQRLLDN
-372 TLKVKG
+372 LKVKG
-378 NDYNEQ
+378 NDYKEQ
-384 TPSIALDS
+384 TPSIIFDS
-392 IMPYYINDYKS
+392 LKPYYINDYSSTKS
-403 AESFNEAKNQFLSL
+403 LDEAKNQFLRL
-417 STGIYELSV
+417 SNEIYKLSV
-426 LFHIESF
+426 TFYIESF
-433 NYFKKIDKEFA
+433 NYFKNIDRDFA

-469 EKIGDLQTAKII
+469 EKIGDFQNAKTI
-481 YQRLLSIR
+481 YQRLLLIR

-505 NHNYE
+505 NQDYE
-510 LAASLYDLMLNNK
+510 LAASLYNLMLNNK
-523 LKNVNMLG
+523 IKNVNMLG

-544 WTKFDKLSQTAFPL
+544 WTKFDKLSQTDFPL
-558 KTVKTYVPKNDWRNF
+558 KTLKTYIPKNDWRKF

-608 LDDKDLLEDE
+608 LDDRDLLEDE

-641 IENYSIQDE
+641 IENYSIQDN
-650 SNPTYLKYTVFKN
+650 SNPTYIKYTVYKN
-663 YGRPNEIKKTEVINL
+663 YGRPNEIKKVEVINL
-678 NKLKQKVNLDVLRYY
+678 DKLSQKVNLDILRYY

>member
-1 MCFLTP
+1 M
-7 SFLKKRDIRIKFIF
+7 KKA
-21 LKKLFVLL
+21 LLLL
-29 TFFTIQFLCSQQND
+29 TILSVNFLISQDND
-43 FVEININAQVL
+43 FIEININATVL
-54 DYESQSGIQF
+54 DYDSQNEIPF
-64 SEVTFLNK
+64 SEVKFLNK
-72 NIGSLTDDEGNFS
+72 NIGAISDNDGKFS
-85 LNYIQK
+85 LNYLQR
-91 SIENNDVFM
+91 SIKKNDIFM
-100 ISAHGYDT
+100 ISAYGYDT
-108 IKTTASNLYKF
+108 IKTTADNLYKF

-126 FLKKANNSSLWF
+126 YLKKTNNSSLWF
-138 NEDDTKDNYIFGKVF
+138 NEEDESDNFIFGKVF

-162 SIKIKNSLIEAKSD
+162 SIKVKNSLIEAKSD
-176 FEGFFRIKAN
+176 FEGFFKIKADVN
-186 LDDVIVVNY
+186 DVIVINF
-195 LGMIGK
+195 LGMTEK
-201 QILVENLDDKYILL
+201 QMLIENLDDKYILL

-239 GYGKKKKKS
+239 GYGKRKKKS
-248 VGFSTSTI
+248 IGFSTSTI
-256 TSEDISPGAVSIV
+256 TSDDISPGAVSIV

-291 NQAQIYVRGGSLSI
+291 NKTQIYVRGGSLSI

-357 IKMKS
+357 VKMKS
-362 LSRKVQRLLN
+362 LSRKAQRLLDN
-372 TLKVKG
+372 LKVKG
-378 NDYNEQ
+378 NDYKEQ
-384 TPSIALDS
+384 TPSIIFDS
-392 IMPYYINDYKS
+392 LKPYYINDYSSIKS
-403 AESFNEAKNQFLSL
+403 LDEAKNQFLRL
-417 STGIYELSV
+417 SNEIYKLSV
-426 LFHIESF
+426 TFHIESF
-433 NYFKKIDKEFA
+433 NYFKNIDTDFA
-444 VSILKSIAKKAK
+444 FSILKSIAKKAK

-469 EKIGDLQTAKII
+469 EKIGDFQNAKTI
-481 YQRLLSIR
+481 YQRLLLIR

-505 NHNYE
+505 NQDYE
-510 LAASLYDLMLNNK
+510 LAASLYNLMLNNK
-523 LKNVNMLG
+523 IKNVNMLG

-544 WTKFDKLSQTAFPL
+544 WTKFDKLSQTDFPL
-558 KTVKTYVPKNDWRNF
+558 KTLKTYIPKNDWRKF

-608 LDDKDLLEDE
+608 LDDRDLLEDE

-641 IENYSIQDE
+641 IENYSIQDN
-650 SNPTYLKYTVFKN
+650 SNPTYIKYTVYKN
-663 YGRPNEIKKTEVINL
+663 YGRPNEIKKVEVINL
-678 NKLKQKVNLDVLRYY
+678 DKLSQKVNLDILRYY

>member
-1 MCFLTP
+1 M
-7 SFLKKRDIRIKFIF
+7 KKA
-21 LKKLFVLL
+21 LLLL
-29 TFFTIQFLCSQQND
+29 TILSVNFLISQDND
-43 FVEININAQVL
+43 FIEININATVL
-54 DYESQSGIQF
+54 DYDSQNEIPF
-64 SEVTFLNK
+64 SEVKFLNK
-72 NIGSLTDDEGNFS
+72 NIGAISDNDGKFS
-85 LNYIQK
+85 LNYLQR
-91 SIENNDVFM
+91 SIKKNDIFM
-100 ISAHGYDT
+100 ISAYGYDT
-108 IKTTASNLYKF
+108 IKTTADNLYKF

-126 FLKKANNSSLWF
+126 YLKKTNNSSSWF
-138 NEDDTKDNYIFGKVF
+138 NEEDESDNFIFGKVF

-162 SIKIKNSLIEAKSD
+162 SIKVKNSLIEAKSD
-176 FEGFFRIKAN
+176 FEGFFKIKADVN
-186 LDDVIVVNY
+186 DVIVINF
-195 LGMIGK
+195 LGMTEK
-201 QILVENLDDKYILL
+201 QMLIENLDDKYILL

-239 GYGKKKKKS
+239 GYGKRKKKS
-248 VGFSTSTI
+248 IGFSTSTI
-256 TSEDISPGAVSIV
+256 TSDDISPGAVSIV

-291 NQAQIYVRGGSLSI
+291 NKTQIYVRGGSLSI

-357 IKMKS
+357 VKMKS
-362 LSRKVQRLLN
+362 LSRKAQRLLDN
-372 TLKVKG
+372 LKVKG
-378 NDYNEQ
+378 NDYKEQ
-384 TPSIALDS
+384 TPSIIFDS
-392 IMPYYINDYKS
+392 LKPYYINDYSSTKS
-403 AESFNEAKNQFLSL
+403 LDEAKNQFLRL
-417 STGIYELSV
+417 SNEIYKLSV
-426 LFHIESF
+426 TFYIESF
-433 NYFKKIDKEFA
+433 NYFKNIDTDFA

-469 EKIGDLQTAKII
+469 EKIGDFQNAKTI
-481 YQRLLSIR
+481 YQRLLLIR

-505 NHNYE
+505 NQDYE
-510 LAASLYDLMLNNK
+510 LAASLYNLMLNNK
-523 LKNVNMLG
+523 IKNVNMLG

-544 WTKFDKLSQTAFPL
+544 WTKFDKLSQTDFPL
-558 KTVKTYVPKNDWRNF
+558 KTLKTYIPKNDWRKF

-608 LDDKDLLEDE
+608 LDDRDLLEDE

-641 IENYSIQDE
+641 IENYSIQDD
-650 SNPTYLKYTVFKN
+650 SNPTYIKYTVYKN
-663 YGRPNEIKKTEVINL
+663 YGRPNEIKKVEVINL
-678 NKLKQKVNLDVLRYY
+678 DKLSQKVNLDILRYY

>member
-1 MCFLTP
+1 
-7 SFLKKRDIRIKFIF
+7 LKKVFF
-21 LKKLFVLL
+21 LL
-29 TFFTIQFLCSQQND
+29 TIFAIQFSYSQDTD

-54 DYESQSGIQF
+54 DYESKTAIQF
-64 SEVTFLNK
+64 SEVKFLDK
-72 NIGSLTDDEGNFS
+72 NIGALTNEEGKFS
-85 LNYIQK
+85 LNYLQR
-91 SIENNDVFM
+91 SIDNNDVFM
-100 ISAHGYDT
+100 ISAYGYET
-108 IKTTASNLYKF
+108 IKTTANNLYKF
-119 LNNTNKF
+119 LNNTNIF

-138 NEDDTKDNYIFGKVF
+138 NEEDTKDNYIFGKVF

-162 SIKIKNSLIEAKSD
+162 TIKIKNSLIEAKSD
-176 FEGFFRIKAN
+176 FEGFFKIKA
-186 LDDVIVVNY
+186 DVNDILSINY
-195 LGMIGK
+195 LGMIEK
-201 QILVENLDDKYILL
+201 QLFIEDLEDKYILL

-224 VTITGTTELSDEVDT
+224 VTITGTSDLSDEVET
-239 GYGKKKKKS
+239 SYGKKKKKS
-248 VGFSTSTI
+248 VGYSTSTI
-256 TSEDISPGAVSIV
+256 TSEDISPGAVTIV

-291 NQAQIYVRGGSLSI
+291 NKAQIYVRGGTLSI
-305 NNSAAAIFDIEGL
+305 NNSAAAIFDVEGL

-328 PQQIESITLLRSL
+328 PQQIESITLLRSMG
-341 AATNRYGSQG
+341 ATNRYGSQG

-378 NDYNEQ
+378 NDYKEQ
-384 TPSIALDS
+384 IPSIAFDS
-392 IMPYYINDYKS
+392 LKPYYINDYE
-403 AESFNEAKNQFLSL
+403 AVESVGEAKNQFLSL
-417 STGIYELSV
+417 SKGVYELSV
-426 LFHIESF
+426 AFHIESF
-433 NYFKKIDKEFA
+433 NYFKNIDKEFA
-444 VSILKSIAKKAK
+444 VSILTSIAKKAK

-469 EKIGDLQTAKII
+469 EKIGDFQTAKII

-505 NHNYE
+505 NHDYE

-544 WTKFDKLSQTAFPL
+544 WTKFDNLSQTDFPL
-558 KTVKTYVPKNDWRNF
+558 KTLKKYVPKNDWKNF
-573 GFDYRIIFDWND
+573 GYDYRIIFDWND

-593 FVDPKNKYYNWSHTI
+593 FVDPKNKYYNWSHTV

-650 SNPTYLKYTVFKN
+650 SNPTYIKYTVFKN

-678 NKLKQKVNLDVLRYY
+678 NKLKQKVNLDILRYY